1 MPKKGNVKKNVSK
14 KVKKLNNKKGGFGWK
29 SLIPF
34 RNSSAA
40 VVPSEAAAK
49 KQEITLELSKK
60 ILNLLFNSQQCL
72 KLSTYIITFL
82 EDIMEKHSF
91 KEVTYKT
98 STDST
103 DTVNIMHNISKD
115 EAFRLVPQS
124 ILNCSKFNREKLQS
138 IKQSQK
144 HSFAIIKTFAV
155 PLPLHYRGSEE
166 AAIKIVFPK
175 SLTFTFVKD
184 IGSKIP
190 DDELKIINEKMNE
203 FLKNIETQLS
213 PDEENSD
220 FEEEQADIP
229 AEKDNE
235 LGEVQIWFFGILKL
249 KYPNIEIPENDI
261 GILKLKYP
269 NIEKME
275 DKIILETSRRGPLFN
290 FLKTLKEGLNAG
302 QEGGKKH
309 SKREVLGKIMV
320 IYKINGDRK
329 EYVRHKGKL
338 ITVKDYKELM
348 KAKKAKKPTK
358 LSKKN
363 NHYPP

>member
-1 MPKKGNVKKNVSK
+1 
-14 KVKKLNNKKGGFGWK
+14 
-29 SLIPF
+29 
-34 RNSSAA
+34 
-40 VVPSEAAAK
+40 
-49 KQEITLELSKK
+49 
-60 ILNLLFNSQQCL
+60 
-72 KLSTYIITFL
+72 
-82 EDIMEKHSF
+82 MEKHSF

-115 EAFRLVPQS
+115 DAFRLVPQS
-124 ILNCSKFNREKLQS
+124 ILNGSKFKREKLQS
-138 IKQSQK
+138 IIAENIEQSQK

-155 PLPLHYRGSEE
+155 GTSDHRGSEE

-184 IGSKIP
+184 IGSTILVG
-190 DDELKIINEKMNE
+190 ELKKINEKMNE
-203 FLKNIETQLS
+203 FLKNIETQLF
-213 PDEENSD
+213 PDEEYLD

-249 KYPNIEIPENDI
+249 KYPNIEIPENDIGI

-338 ITVKDYKELM
+338 ITIKDYKALI
-348 KAKKAKKPTK
+348 KQKVKPKKKST
-358 LSKKN
+358 
-363 NHYPP
+363 

>member
-14 KVKKLNNKKGGFGWK
+14 QVKKLNNKKGGFGWK

-60 ILNLLFNSQQCL
+60 ILNSLSTSQQCL
-72 KLSTYIITFL
+72 ELSTYIITFL
-82 EDIMEKHSF
+82 KDIMEKHSF

-115 EAFRLVPQS
+115 DAFRLVPQS
-124 ILNCSKFNREKLQS
+124 ILNGSKFKREKLQS
-138 IKQSQK
+138 IIAENIEQSQK

-155 PLPLHYRGSEE
+155 GTSDHRGSEE

-184 IGSKIP
+184 IGSKIL
-190 DDELKIINEKMNE
+190 DDELGKINKEITNL
-203 FLKNIETQLS
+203 LKDIETQLF
-213 PDEENSD
+213 PDEENLD
-220 FEEEQADIP
+220 LEEEQADIP

-269 NIEKME
+269 NEKME

-309 SKREVLGKIMV
+309 SKREILGKVMI
-320 IYKINGDRK
+320 IYKIKGDRK

-338 ITVKDYKELM
+338 ITIKDYKALI
-348 KAKKAKKPTK
+348 KQKVKPKKKST
-358 LSKKN
+358 
-363 NHYPP
+363 